1 MNLELERELGV
12 LVVEPLR
19 PLTAAD
25 FERMA
30 LLIDPFLGETGR
42 LKGLMVDTRALP
54 GWDGLGAM
62 FAHEGFIRAHAGR
75 VDRVAL
81 VTDSE
86 IAAIVARIAD
96 YALPPHV
103 RRFAY
108 AERRAAMDW
117 LCEDA
122 EAG

>member
-1 MNLELERELGV
+1 MNLELERDRGV

-25 FERMA
+25 FEQMS
-30 LLIDPFLGETGR
+30 LLLDPYLDEAGR

-62 FAHEGFIRAHAGR
+62 LAHEGFIRAHAGR

-86 IAAIVARIAD
+86 MATILARIAD
-96 YALPPHV
+96 FALPPQV
-103 RRFAY
+103 RHFAY
-108 AERRAAMDW
+108 DQRHEAMTW
-117 LCEDA
+117 LCGEA
-122 EAG
+122 ESG